1 MRDSFSFLS
10 KLLALTSSS
19 NKNEKAAAQQKLE
32 QLLKKYGIT
41 LNQLEERVKEG
52 IEDPT
57 LKEAINWT
65 WKDANGFEHFTRV
78 KPHEQ
83 IIVSACVN
91 FFNGRLVIGNSYKG
105 KCFDIFATKGNKVQI
120 DLYAEYLIEACERAL
135 KDERKGVRG
144 GFDATFNSSF
154 RKAWAWKVQSRLS
167 EIKRQEEK
175 EGRREM
181 KQGKRINLSAIRV
194 RGKNEIEDSKA
205 LALRDQKYPKLG
217 KGRGFTSG
225 GSGSR
230 AGSSAGARA
239 GLGRQVASTRQR
251 RLAGS

>member
-1 MRDSFSFLS
+1 MTDSFQFLS
-10 KLLALTSSS
+10 KLLGMTNST
-19 NKNEKAAAQQKLE
+19 NKHEKAVAQRKLE
-32 QLLKKYGIT
+32 EQLRKYGVT
-41 LNQLEERVKEG
+41 KDQLEKRVKEG
-52 IEDPT
+52 FEDPT

-105 KCFDIFATKGNKVQI
+105 KSFDIFATKGNKVQI

-154 RKAWAWKVQSRLS
+154 RKAWAWKVQSRLG

-181 KQGKRINLSAIRV
+181 KQGKRINLSALKV
-194 RGKNEIEDSKA
+194 RGKNEIEDSKS
-205 LALRDQKYPKLG
+205 LALRDEKYPKLRS
-217 KGRGFTSG
+217 GRGFTSG

-230 AGSSAGARA
+230 AGSNAGARA

>member
-1 MRDSFSFLS
+1 MTDSFQFLS
-10 KLLALTSSS
+10 KLLGMTNST
-19 NKNEKAAAQQKLE
+19 NKHEKAVAQRKLE
-32 QLLKKYGIT
+32 EQLRKYGVT
-41 LNQLEERVKEG
+41 KDQLEKRVKEG
-52 IEDPT
+52 FEDPT

-105 KCFDIFATKGNKVQI
+105 KCFDIFATKGNKIQI

-135 KDERKGVRG
+135 KEERKGVRG

-154 RKAWAWKVQSRLS
+154 RKGWAWKIQSRLS
-167 EIKRQEEK
+167 DMKQTEEK
-175 EGRREM
+175 EGRREVRE
-181 KQGKRINLSAIRV
+181 GKRINLSALKV
-194 RGKNEIEDSKA
+194 RGKNEIEDSKS
-205 LALRDQKYPKLG
+205 LALRNEKYPKLG
-217 KGRGFTSG
+217 KGRGFTQG

-230 AGSSAGARA
+230 AGYSAGGRA

>member
-1 MRDSFSFLS
+1 M
-10 KLLALTSSS
+10 
-19 NKNEKAAAQQKLE
+19 
-32 QLLKKYGIT
+32 
-41 LNQLEERVKEG
+41 
-52 IEDPT
+52 
-57 LKEAINWT
+57 
-65 WKDANGFEHFTRV
+65 
-78 KPHEQ
+78 
-83 IIVSACVN
+83 
-91 FFNGRLVIGNSYKG
+91 
-105 KCFDIFATKGNKVQI
+105 
-120 DLYAEYLIEACERAL
+120 IEACERAL

-154 RKAWAWKVQSRLS
+154 RKAWAWKVQSRLG

-217 KGRGFTSG
+217 TGRGFTSG

-230 AGSSAGARA
+230 AGSNAGARA

>member
-1 MRDSFSFLS
+1 MRDSLSFLS
-10 KLLALTSSS
+10 KHLALTSSS
-19 NKNEKAAAQQKLE
+19 NKNENAAAQQKLE

-52 IEDPT
+52 IEDPS

-105 KCFDIFATKGNKVQI
+105 KCFDIFATKGNKIQI

-135 KDERKGVRG
+135 KEERKGVRG

-154 RKAWAWKVQSRLS
+154 RKGRAWKIQSRLG
-167 EIKRQEEK
+167 EMKQTEEK
-175 EGRREM
+175 EGRREVRE
-181 KQGKRINLSAIRV
+181 GKRVNLSALKV
-194 RGKNEIEDSKA
+194 RGKNEIEDSKS
-205 LALRDQKYPKLG
+205 LALRDEKYPKLG
-217 KGRGFTSG
+217 KGRGFTQG

-230 AGSSAGARA
+230 AGYSAGGRA